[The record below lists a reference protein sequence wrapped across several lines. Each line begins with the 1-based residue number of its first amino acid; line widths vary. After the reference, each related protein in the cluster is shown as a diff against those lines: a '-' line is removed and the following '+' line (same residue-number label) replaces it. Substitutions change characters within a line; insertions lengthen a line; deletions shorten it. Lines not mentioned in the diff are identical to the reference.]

1 MKMGWRSLA
10 FYCVFFYVYS
20 LTQQLPCCH
29 LMWREVNF
37 LIYKILHGEKYKILK
52 AKRSSNK
59 RNTGLQGGR
68 ARPRGGSK
76 KRGLTF
82 KNVSSTSFCISPVE
96 TNLILQKNANN
107 SLELGVGIIGD
118 VFIYFRGN
126 SQVFAFIYLIQ
137 ILRWD
142 TWKCF
147 SFAVVVALKCFS
159 SYRIC

>member
-1 MKMGWRSLA
+1 MKISK
-10 FYCVFFYVYS
+10 C
-20 LTQQLPCCH
+20 
-29 LMWREVNF
+29 
-37 LIYKILHGEKYKILK
+37 KISDDKNLKIPTVK
-52 AKRSSNK
+52 KSSNK

-137 ILRWD
+137 ILR
-142 TWKCF
+142 
-147 SFAVVVALKCFS
+147 
-159 SYRIC
+159 